1 MSGEERRNQIIHI
14 LQSSDTPI
22 SGVKLAKMLD
32 VSRQVIVQDVALL
45 RAKDICIHSTNRGYV
60 IDKNQETL
68 RVFKVIHTEEETAEE
83 LQTIIDLGGWVKD
96 VFVYHK
102 TYGVIRGELN
112 IHSRY
117 DIEQYIA
124 ELKSGKS
131 SQLMNVTSGYHYHTV
146 YARDEAVLDRIQELL
161 REKGFLAKL
170 QEYEPVNFWEES

>member
-131 SQLMNVTSGYHYHTV
+131 SQLMNVTSGYYHTV

-161 REKGFLAKL
+161 GEKGFLAKL

>member
-124 ELKSGKS
+124 ELKSSPVHIPAISPKILFLPRVPESGLGPPHPAHKLYDNDSPMSHS
-131 SQLMNVTSGYHYHTV
+131 STGWICH
-146 YARDEAVLDRIQELL
+146 
-161 REKGFLAKL
+161 F
-170 QEYEPVNFWEES
+170 

>member
-68 RVFKVIHTEEETAEE
+68 RSEERRVGKECRSR
-83 LQTIIDLGGWVKD
+83 WSP
-96 VFVYHK
+96 YH
-102 TYGVIRGELN
+102 
-112 IHSRY
+112 
-117 DIEQYIA
+117 
-124 ELKSGKS
+124 
-131 SQLMNVTSGYHYHTV
+131 
-146 YARDEAVLDRIQELL
+146 
-161 REKGFLAKL
+161 
-170 QEYEPVNFWEES
+170 

>member
-102 TYGVIRGELN
+102 THGVIRGELN

-124 ELKSGKS
+124 EFCDG
-131 SQLMNVTSGYHYHTV
+131 VG
-146 YARDEAVLDRIQELL
+146 
-161 REKGFLAKL
+161 
-170 QEYEPVNFWEES
+170 

>member
-1 MSGEERRNQIIHI
+1 MEKNVEIKLFISCSQARRQFPDYE
-14 LQSSDTPI
+14 LR
-22 SGVKLAKMLD
+22 KMLD

-45 RAKDICIHSTNRGYV
+45 RAKDIRIHSTNRGYV

-68 RVFKVIHTEEETAEE
+68 RVFKVIHTEEQTAEE

-117 DIEQYIA
+117 DIDQYIA
-124 ELKSGKS
+124 DLKSGKS
-131 SQLMNVTSGYHYHTV
+131 SQLMNVTF
-146 YARDEAVLDRIQELL
+146 RISLSYRICQKWPRL
-161 REKGFLAKL
+161 
-170 QEYEPVNFWEES
+170 S

>member
-102 TYGVIRGELN
+102 TYGVIR
-112 IHSRY
+112 
-117 DIEQYIA
+117 
-124 ELKSGKS
+124 
-131 SQLMNVTSGYHYHTV
+131 
-146 YARDEAVLDRIQELL
+146 
-161 REKGFLAKL
+161 
-170 QEYEPVNFWEES
+170 